1 MTVIGWM
8 TAAILFRAVALEL
21 SSEEAWASIDDA
33 GEVGNYQ
40 GHPRKH
46 AKSHF
51 QTRRTRDWESESKMM
66 RRNARGSSAW
76 HHSSNHN
83 VIQEKRRHSVDVLD
97 EVPLSE
103 LRELGTEWRNS
114 MMSNSSGSGDFR
126 WGDVAIGQGP
136 TGAKGPKGDKGE
148 TGPKGPEGSRGPKG
162 DTGIEGEK
170 GPPGEVGPMQ
180 DMKPPPDGLAS
191 VSVVGALIAFNLVSA
206 GIVYAVVS
214 GKMNEKGEKGG
225 GGCKSIEEA
234 PEEAQEGME
243 GEEAYEEGF
252 AEEALPEEEEAPM

>member
-1 MTVIGWM
+1 
-8 TAAILFRAVALEL
+8 
-21 SSEEAWASIDDA
+21 
-33 GEVGNYQ
+33 
-40 GHPRKH
+40 
-46 AKSHF
+46 
-51 QTRRTRDWESESKMM
+51 
-66 RRNARGSSAW
+66 
-76 HHSSNHN
+76 

-114 MMSNSSGSGDFR
+114 MMSNSSGFVDFR

>member
-1 MTVIGWM
+1 MT
-8 TAAILFRAVALEL
+8 TAVLFRAIALEL
-21 SSEEAWASIDDA
+21 SSEEALASIDDA
-33 GEVGNYQ
+33 GAVENYQ
-40 GHPRKH
+40 KHPKKH

-51 QTRRTRDWESESKMM
+51 QTRRTRESESKMM
-66 RRNARGSSAW
+66 RRNAKGSSAW

-83 VIQEKRRHSVDVLD
+83 VIQDKRRSSHDVLD

-136 TGAKGPKGDKGE
+136 AGAKGPKGDKGA
-148 TGPKGPEGSRGPKG
+148 TGPKGAAGSRGPKG

-214 GKMNEKGEKGG
+214 GKMNDKGGKGG
-225 GGCKSIEEA
+225 GGDKSIEET

-243 GEEAYEEGF
+243 GEAYEEGF
-252 AEEALPEEEEAPM
+252 EEALPEEEEAPM